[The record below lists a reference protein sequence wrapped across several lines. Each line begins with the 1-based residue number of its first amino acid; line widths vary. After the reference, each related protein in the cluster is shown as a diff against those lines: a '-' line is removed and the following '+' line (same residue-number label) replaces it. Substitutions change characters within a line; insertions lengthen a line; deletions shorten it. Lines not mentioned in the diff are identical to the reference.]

1 MSSRGSAALQ
11 RPSVAREA
19 FLGGVVAAGLG
30 LGTLAVVVLLLW
42 ITSSSPD
49 SSPDGALH
57 VAADLWLLGHGADLV
72 RSETL
77 TGHPAPVG
85 LTPLLISALPCWL
98 LYRAAQH
105 AVYQGQE
112 EEAEGQWVPEDSVV
126 DPRTTFGWVTG
137 GYLLVGMAAMLYATA
152 GPLHVDPLSAVI
164 HLPLVA
170 VAVAALGVWV
180 ADGRFPVRLPARAK
194 AALGRIPGAPRLAAG
209 VVTCASWLRGSW
221 CRRRR
226 LLAACR
232 AGAGGLL
239 VLLGSGALLTG
250 VSMLSHT
257 GSVQLAF
264 LQLSDVWQGRFAVLL
279 VSLALLPNAIVWG
292 AAYGIGAGFAA
303 GGGSLVAP
311 LGVTSYP
318 QLPHFPLVA
327 ALPAEGPHW
336 PLNWLAG
343 ALAGA
348 SVAWLTAVAAARR
361 PGIGAP
367 RPAWGWGET
376 AVLAALAAIGCSAA
390 MALLAA
396 VSGGP
401 LGVGIL
407 ADLGPD
413 GWRTGV
419 ATLTW
424 TGAIAVPGALVVRWV
439 RLYVPTRATWA
450 QWKAARAAKARV
462 RAEAR
467 EKERAAHEEAL
478 ARVTLEPKPE
488 PGPEAE
494 PIDLRKA
501 MAEPWWQ
508 WLKPSPRQGGK
519 RNGGKRRGGKWKREP
534 ERTQDP
540 ATSPG
545 LGSGVGTGMGAGTMA
560 DFMGGMVGA
569 TGSMGSM
576 GSVAP
581 VAPVAPP
588 PHRKPDAPEET
599 P

>member
-1 MSSRGSAALQ
+1 M
-11 RPSVAREA
+11 
-19 FLGGVVAAGLG
+19 
-30 LGTLAVVVLLLW
+30 
-42 ITSSSPD
+42 
-49 SSPDGALH
+49 
-57 VAADLWLLGHGADLV
+57 
-72 RSETL
+72 
-77 TGHPAPVG
+77 
-85 LTPLLISALPCWL
+85 
-98 LYRAAQH
+98 
-105 AVYQGQE
+105 
-112 EEAEGQWVPEDSVV
+112 PEDSVV
-126 DPRTTFGWVTG
+126 DPRIAFGWVTG
-137 GYLLVGMAAMLYATA
+137 GYLLVGMAAVLYATA
-152 GPLHVDPLSAVI
+152 GPLRVDPLSAVI

-194 AALGRIPGAPRLAAG
+194 AALGRIPGATRLAAG

-250 VSMLSHT
+250 ISMLSHT

-264 LQLSDVWQGRFAVLL
+264 LQLSNVWQGRFAVLL

-348 SVAWLTAVAAARR
+348 SVAWLTGVAAARR
-361 PGIGAP
+361 PGKDAP

-376 AVLAALAAIGCSAA
+376 TVLAALAAIGCSAA

-424 TGAIAVPGALVVRWV
+424 TGPIAVPGALVVRWV
-439 RLYVPTRATWA
+439 RLYVPSRATWA
-450 QWKAARAAKARV
+450 EWKAARAAKARA

-478 ARVTLEPKPE
+478 ARVALEPKPE
-488 PGPEAE
+488 PEAE

-508 WLKPSPRQGGK
+508 WLKPSPRKGGK
-519 RNGGKRRGGKWKREP
+519 RNGGKRKREP
-534 ERTQDP
+534 ERAQDP

-545 LGSGVGTGMGAGTMA
+545 LGSGIGTGMGAGTMA
-560 DFMGGMVGA
+560 EFMGGMVGA
-569 TGSMGSM
+569 TGPM
-576 GSVAP
+576 GSVD
-581 VAPVAPP
+581 PVAPP

-599 P
+599 R

>member
-1 MSSRGSAALQ
+1 M
-11 RPSVAREA
+11 
-19 FLGGVVAAGLG
+19 AAGLG

-72 RSETL
+72 RTETL
-77 TGHPAPVG
+77 SGHPAPVG
-85 LTPLLISALPCWL
+85 LTPLLISAVPCWL

-126 DPRTTFGWVTG
+126 DPRTAFGWVTG
-137 GYLLVGMAAMLYATA
+137 GYLLVGMAAVLYATA
-152 GPLHVDPLSAVI
+152 GPLHIDPLSAVL

-170 VAVAALGVWV
+170 MAAALGVWV
-180 ADGRFPVRLPARAK
+180 ADGRFPVRLPGRAK
-194 AALGRIPGAPRLAAG
+194 AALGRVPGAAPLAAG
-209 VVTCASWLRGSW
+209 VVRCASWLRGSW

-232 AGAGGLL
+232 AGAGGLM

-250 VSMLSHT
+250 ISMLSHT

-303 GGGSLVAP
+303 GGGNVVTP

-318 QLPHFPLVA
+318 QLPHFPLVS

-336 PLNWLAG
+336 PLNWVTG

-361 PGIGAP
+361 PGKGAP

-376 AVLAALAAIGCSAA
+376 AVLAALAAIGCAA
-390 MALLAA
+390 VMALLAA

-413 GWRTGV
+413 WWRTGT
-419 ATLTW
+419 ATLAW
-424 TGAIAVPGALVVRWV
+424 TGPIAVPGALVVRWV
-439 RLYVPTRATWA
+439 RLYVPSRATWA
-450 QWKAARAAKARV
+450 EWKAARAAKARA
-462 RAEAR
+462 REEAR
-467 EKERAAHEEAL
+467 AKKRTAHEEAL
-478 ARVTLEPKPE
+478 ARGALEPKPALE
-488 PGPEAE
+488 PQAE

-508 WLKPSPRQGGK
+508 WLKPSPRRGGK
-519 RNGGKRRGGKWKREP
+519 RKREP
-534 ERTQDP
+534 ERTPDP

-560 DFMGGMVGA
+560 EFMGGMVGA
-569 TGSMGSM
+569 TGPMGSM
-576 GSVAP
+576 NAP
-581 VAPVAPP
+581 TPP

>member
-57 VAADLWLLGHGADLV
+57 IAADLWLLGHGADLV

-77 TGHPAPVG
+77 SGHPAPVG
-85 LTPLLISALPCWL
+85 LTPLLIGALPCWL

-126 DPRTTFGWVTG
+126 DPRLAFGWVTG
-137 GYLLVGMAAMLYATA
+137 GYLLVGTAAVLYAA
-152 GPLHVDPLSAVI
+152 PGPLHADPLSALA

-170 VAVAALGVWV
+170 ATAAALGVWV
-180 ADGRFPVRLPARAK
+180 ADGRFPIRLPARAK
-194 AALGRIPGAPRLAAG
+194 AALARIPGAKPLAAG

-264 LQLSDVWQGRFAVLL
+264 LQLSNVWQGRLAVLL

-303 GGGSLVAP
+303 GGGSVVAP

-336 PLNWLAG
+336 PLNWLIG
-343 ALAGA
+343 ALTGA

-361 PGIGAP
+361 PGKGAP

-376 AVLAALAAIGCSAA
+376 AVLAALAAIGCAVV

-413 GWRTGV
+413 WWRTGT

-424 TGAIAVPGALVVRWV
+424 TGPIAVPGALVVRWV
-439 RLYVPTRATWA
+439 RLYVPGPASWPE
-450 QWKAARAAKARV
+450 WKAARAAKARA
-462 RAEAR
+462 RADAR
-467 EKERAAHEEAL
+467 AKGRAAHEEAL
-478 ARVTLEPKPE
+478 ARVALEPK
-488 PGPEAE
+488 PEAE

-501 MAEPWWQ
+501 LDEPWWQ
-508 WLKPSPRQGGK
+508 WMRPSRP
-519 RNGGKRRGGKWKREP
+519 RRGGKRKRTA
-534 ERTQDP
+534 ERVSDP

-569 TGSMGSM
+569 TGPMGHM
-576 GSVAP
+576 DAVAP
-581 VAPVAPP
+581 A
-588 PHRKPDAPEET
+588 PHRKPDSPEAT
-599 P
+599 S

>member
-1 MSSRGSAALQ
+1 MTQTTDRSPSVSSRGSAALE

-72 RSETL
+72 RTETL
-77 TGHPAPVG
+77 SGHPSPVG

-105 AVYQGQE
+105 AVYQGQA
-112 EEAEGQWVPEDSVV
+112 EEAEGQWVPEESVV
-126 DPRTTFGWVTG
+126 DPRTAFGWVTG
-137 GYLLVGMAAMLYATA
+137 GYLLVGTAAVLYATA
-152 GPLHVDPLSAVI
+152 GPLHVDPLSAALQ
-164 HLPLVA
+164 LPLVA
-170 VAVAALGVWV
+170 AAVTALGVWV
-180 ADGRFPVRLPARAK
+180 ADGRFPVRPPARVK
-194 AALGRIPGAPRLAAG
+194 AALGRVPGAAWLAAG
-209 VVTCASWLRGSW
+209 AVRCASWLRGSW

-232 AGAGGLL
+232 AGASGVM
-239 VLLGSGALLTG
+239 VLLGSGALLAG
-250 VSMLSHT
+250 VSVLSHT
-257 GSVQLAF
+257 GSVQVAF

-292 AAYGIGAGFAA
+292 ASYGIGAGFAA
-303 GGGSLVAP
+303 GGGSVVAP
-311 LGVTSYP
+311 LGVTTYP
-318 QLPHFPLVA
+318 QLPHFPLVS
-327 ALPAEGPHW
+327 ALPEEGPHW
-336 PLNWLAG
+336 PVNWLIG

-361 PGIGAP
+361 PGKGAP

-376 AVLAALAAIGCSAA
+376 AVLAGLAALGCAVV

-401 LGVGIL
+401 LGAGIL

-413 GWRTGV
+413 WWRTGT
-419 ATLTW
+419 ATLAW
-424 TGAIAVPGALVVRWV
+424 TGLIAVPGALVVRWV

-450 QWKAARAAKARV
+450 EWKAARAAKAQARADV
-462 RAEAR
+462 RA
-467 EKERAAHEEAL
+467 KERAAHEEAL
-478 ARVTLEPKPE
+478 ARVALEPKPE
-488 PGPEAE
+488 PEAE
-494 PIDLRKA
+494 QIDLRKA

-508 WLKPSPRQGGK
+508 WLKPSPRQRGKGK
-519 RNGGKRRGGKWKREP
+519 RGKAKREP
-534 ERTQDP
+534 ERAPDP

-569 TGSMGSM
+569 TGPMVGP
-576 GSVAP
+576 GP
-581 VAPVAPP
+581 VEAQATP

>member
-1 MSSRGSAALQ
+1 MSSRGSAALE

-77 TGHPAPVG
+77 SGQAAPVG

-105 AVYQGQE
+105 AVYQGQA
-112 EEAEGQWVPEDSVV
+112 EEAEAQWVPEESVV
-126 DPRTTFGWVTG
+126 DPRTAFGWVTG
-137 GYLLVGMAAMLYATA
+137 GYLLVGAAAAMYAMA
-152 GPLHVDPLSAVI
+152 GPLHVDPLSAALR
-164 HLPLVA
+164 LPLVTA
-170 VAVAALGVWV
+170 GVAALGVWV
-180 ADGRFPVRLPARAK
+180 ADGRFPVRPPARVK
-194 AALGRIPGAPRLAAG
+194 AALGRVPGAAWLAAG
-209 VVTCASWLRGSW
+209 VVRCASWLRGSW

-232 AGAGGLL
+232 AGASGVL
-239 VLLGSGALLTG
+239 VLLGSGALLAG
-250 VSMLSHT
+250 VSVLSHT

-264 LQLSDVWQGRFAVLL
+264 LQLSDVWEGRFAVLL

-292 AAYGIGAGFAA
+292 ASYGIGAGFAA
-303 GGGSLVAP
+303 GGGSVVAP
-311 LGVTSYP
+311 LGVTTYP
-318 QLPHFPLVA
+318 QLPHFPLVS
-327 ALPAEGPHW
+327 ALPEEGPHW
-336 PLNWLAG
+336 PVNWLIG

-361 PGIGAP
+361 PGKGAP

-376 AVLAALAAIGCSAA
+376 AVLAGLAALGCAVV

-401 LGVGIL
+401 LGAGIL

-413 GWRTGV
+413 WWRTGT

-424 TGAIAVPGALVVRWV
+424 TGLIAVPGALVVRWV

-450 QWKAARAAKARV
+450 EWKAVRAAKAQA

-467 EKERAAHEEAL
+467 TAARAKERAAHEEAM
-478 ARVTLEPKPE
+478 ARVALEPKPE
-488 PGPEAE
+488 PEGE

-508 WLKPSPRQGGK
+508 WLKPSPRQRGK
-519 RNGGKRRGGKWKREP
+519 RKREP
-534 ERTQDP
+534 ERAPDP

-569 TGSMGSM
+569 TGPMVG
-576 GSVAP
+576 P
-581 VAPVAPP
+581 VETQAPP
-588 PHRKPDAPEET
+588 PHWKPDASEE
-599 P
+599 PP